1 MLGDGLAA
9 AERQQ
14 LQDWLKGNTTGDAR
28 IRAGVP
34 KDWVVGDK
42 TGSGDYG
49 VANDV
54 AVIWPKGRA
63 PWIVVVF
70 SRGTKADAPW
80 NSETIAAATRVVVEA
95 WKG

>member
-1 MLGDGLAA
+1 M
-9 AERQQ
+9 
-14 LQDWLKGNTTGDAR
+14 
-28 IRAGVP
+28 
-34 KDWVVGDK
+34 GDK

-63 PWIVVVF
+63 PWILVVF
-70 SRGTKADAPW
+70 SRGVKPDAPW